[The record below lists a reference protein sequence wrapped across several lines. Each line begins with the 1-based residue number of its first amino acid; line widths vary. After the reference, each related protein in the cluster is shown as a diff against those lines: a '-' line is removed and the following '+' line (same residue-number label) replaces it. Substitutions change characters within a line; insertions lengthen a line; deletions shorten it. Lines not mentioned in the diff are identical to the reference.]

1 MRNGVKATDTE
12 LPDEPPI
19 IYAARAENG
28 ARISAL
34 PKERP
39 MAERSGHARLPL
51 VAVFLGIACAAPA
64 AADEWPGLRGP
75 NHDGSARRGSR
86 FGAGPGAPVVR
97 WRVRLGSGYA
107 GVAVSGGRAVTMF
120 SDGGDDVLAA
130 FDEAS
135 GKELWRIRIAERH
148 KGMSGS
154 FDGPISTPTIA
165 GGRVFALGPAGH
177 LLAADLAKGRLLWR
191 VDLPVREG
199 ARKPELGFAS
209 SPVVAGGVLVVQ
221 IGAALGRAIAGFDP
235 STGQRRWTVGDDAVQ
250 YQSPVVVRVGERGI
264 VVAVGDARLIG
275 IDPATG
281 RVFFDHPHGGEP
293 VWISVAS
300 AVPMPAGNGRLFV
313 KTHVDK
319 STMYRLVEAADG
331 RISLETLWTAP
342 VLRQTYAV
350 PVYHDGHL
358 YGMNGRT
365 VLTCVDAETGELQW
379 RTREPGDGFPTLV
392 GDQIVFVTKA
402 HTLHVGPA
410 SPQGWKESAR
420 LELFDDLSW
429 TAPTVAGDS
438 VFARSL
444 GELAR
449 VDWNTEPASTT
460 ATATP
465 AGPTIASPTLARFLE
480 ELERAPDKAAAVD
493 RFLAGVG
500 GGPLIDPPDRVVFLY
515 RGPAK
520 DVAIASDLLGIRRED
535 PLHRVPG
542 TDLFHYEAQ
551 VEPAS
556 RVSYQFIPDFGRRVP
571 DTRNPRRV
579 PGAGPNEE
587 ASSLAMPGW
596 VEPAHLADPREGRR
610 GRMEKIE
617 FASSLRQGAKATLHV
632 YLPAGY
638 DRGSD
643 RYPVAYVLD
652 GDGARAQGLVPRSLD
667 NLIPE
672 RVAPA
677 LVVFHGRMD
686 WGSWKPQPFTG
697 EEMEAQ
703 LEVLAKEIVPLIDTR
718 FRTIA
723 EPGARAVVGQA
734 FDAVTA
740 IGAAFA
746 EPGLFGALGV
756 QSAFLLDVIEN
767 ALKPQLR
774 TASER
779 PLRVYHDWGLYG
791 HASTREARDL
801 RAANRRFNEY
811 LRSKGYQTA
820 GGEAKDGDG
829 WASWR
834 NRTDRLFAALF
845 PPAAGEPR

>member
-1 MRNGVKATDTE
+1 MVEGSR
-12 LPDEPPI
+12 
-19 IYAARAENG
+19 
-28 ARISAL
+28 
-34 PKERP
+34 
-39 MAERSGHARLPL
+39 HAGLPL
-51 VAVFLGIACAAPA
+51 VAVFLGIVCAAPA
-64 AADEWPGLRGP
+64 AAGEWPSLRGP
-75 NHDGSARRGSR
+75 NHDGSAHHGSR
-86 FGAGPGAPVVR
+86 FAAGPGAPVVR
-97 WRVRLGSGYA
+97 WRARLGSGYS

-135 GKELWRIRIAERH
+135 GKELWRIRIAERY
-148 KGMSGS
+148 KGINGS
-154 FDGPISTPTIA
+154 FDGPISTPTVA

-177 LLAADLAKGRLLWR
+177 LLAADLAKGGLLWR
-191 VDLPVREG
+191 VDLTVREG

-209 SPVVAGGVLVVQ
+209 SPMVAGGVLVVQ

-250 YQSPVVVRVGERGI
+250 YQSPVVVRAGDRDI
-264 VVAVGDARLIG
+264 VVAVGDARVIG

-281 RVFFDHPHGGEP
+281 RVLFDHPHGGEP

-319 STMYRLVEAADG
+319 STMYRVVEAADG
-331 RISLETLWTAP
+331 TMSLQTLWTAP

-365 VLTCVDAETGELQW
+365 VLTCVDAETGEMKW

-410 SPQGWKESAR
+410 SPQGWKERAR

-444 GELAR
+444 GELVR
-449 VDWNTEPASTT
+449 VDWMTEPARTT
-460 ATATP
+460 ATP
-465 AGPTIASPTLARFLE
+465 VGPTIASPALARFLE
-480 ELERAPDKAAAVD
+480 EVERAPNKAAAVD
-493 RFLAGVG
+493 RFLAGVS
-500 GGPLIDPPDRVVFLY
+500 GGPLLEPPDRVVFLY

-542 TDLFHYEAQ
+542 TDLFYYEAQ

-556 RVSYQFIPDFGRRVP
+556 RVSYQFIPDFGRPVP
-571 DTRNPRRV
+571 DARNPRRV
-579 PGAGPNEE
+579 PGAEPNEE

-596 VEPAHLADPREGRR
+596 VDPAHLVADPPEGRR

-638 DRGSD
+638 DRGGD
-643 RYPVAYVLD
+643 RYPSAYVLD

-667 NLIPE
+667 NLMPE

-677 LVVFHGRMD
+677 IVVFHGRID
-686 WGSWKPQPFTG
+686 WGAWEPGPR
-697 EEMEAQ
+697 EAMEASH
-703 LEVLAKEIVPLIDTR
+703 EVLAKEIVPLIDTR

-723 EPGARAVVGQA
+723 GPGARAVVGQA
-734 FDAVTA
+734 LDAVTA
-740 IGAAFA
+740 IVAAFA
-746 EPGLFGALGV
+746 EPALFGALGA
-756 QSAFLLDVIEN
+756 QSAFLLDVIEEGI
-767 ALKPQLR
+767 KPLVR

-811 LRSKGYQTA
+811 LRSKGYQPA

-834 NRTDRLFAALF
+834 NRTDQLFMALF
-845 PPAAGEPR
+845 PPPAEEPR

>member
-1 MRNGVKATDTE
+1 
-12 LPDEPPI
+12 
-19 IYAARAENG
+19 
-28 ARISAL
+28 
-34 PKERP
+34 

-64 AADEWPGLRGP
+64 TADEWPGLRGP
-75 NHDGSARRGSR
+75 NYDGSARRGSR

-97 WRVRLGSGYA
+97 WRARLGSGYS

-135 GKELWRIRIAERH
+135 GKELWRIRIAERY
-148 KGMSGS
+148 KGINGS

-177 LLAADLAKGRLLWR
+177 LLAADLAKGGLLWR

-209 SPVVAGGVLVVQ
+209 SPLVAGGVLVVQ
-221 IGAALGRAIAGFDP
+221 IGAAQGRAIAGFDP
-235 STGQRRWTVGDDAVQ
+235 STGDRRWTMGDDAVQ
-250 YQSPVVVRVGERGI
+250 YQSPVVVRVGERDI

-281 RVFFDHPHGGEP
+281 RALFDHPHGGEP

-365 VLTCVDAETGELQW
+365 VLTCVDAETGEMKW
-379 RTREPGDGFPTLV
+379 RSREPGDGFPTLV
-392 GDQIVFVTKA
+392 GDQIVFVTKT

-410 SPQGWKESAR
+410 SPQGWKERAH

-429 TAPTVAGDS
+429 TAPSVAGDS
-438 VFARSL
+438 VFARGL
-444 GELAR
+444 GELVR
-449 VDWNTEPASTT
+449 VDWKTEPASTT
-460 ATATP
+460 ATP
-465 AGPTIASPTLARFLE
+465 ARPAVASPTLARFLE
-480 ELERAPDKAAAVD
+480 ELEGAPDKAAVVD

-535 PLHRVPG
+535 PLHKVPG
-542 TDLFHYEAQ
+542 TNLFYYEAQ

-556 RVSYQFIPDFGRRVP
+556 RVSYQFIPDFGRPVP
-571 DTRNPRRV
+571 DARNPRRV
-579 PGAGPNEE
+579 PGAEPNEE

-596 VEPAHLADPREGRR
+596 VEPAHLADPPEGRR
-610 GRMEKIE
+610 GRMETIE

-638 DRGSD
+638 ERGGD
-643 RYPVAYVLD
+643 RYPAAYVLD
-652 GDGARAQGLVPRSLD
+652 GDGARTQGLVPHSLD
-667 NLIPE
+667 NLMPE

-686 WGSWKPQPFTG
+686 WGSWKPSPP
-697 EEMEAQ
+697 EEINAS
-703 LEVLAKEIVPLIDTR
+703 LEVLAKEIVPLIDAR

-734 FDAVTA
+734 LDAVTA
-740 IGAAFA
+740 IFAAFT

-767 ALKPQLR
+767 ALKPEVR
-774 TASER
+774 TAFER

-811 LRSKGYQTA
+811 LRSKGYRPA

-834 NRTDRLFAALF
+834 NRTDQLFMALF
-845 PPAAGEPR
+845 PPAAEEPR

>member
-1 MRNGVKATDTE
+1 MRIDPGNV
-12 LPDEPPI
+12 
-19 IYAARAENG
+19 
-28 ARISAL
+28 
-34 PKERP
+34 
-39 MAERSGHARLPL
+39 RLPL
-51 VAVFLGIACAAPA
+51 LAALCLALSSPGA
-64 AADEWPGLRGP
+64 AGEWPGLRGP

-250 YQSPVVVRVGERGI
+250 YQSPVVVRVGDRDI

-300 AVPMPAGNGRLFV
+300 AIPMPAGNGRLFV

-319 STMYRLVEAADG
+319 STMYGLAEGADD
-331 RISLETLWTAP
+331 RISLETLWTGP
-342 VLRQTYAV
+342 VLRATYAA
-350 PVYHDGHL
+350 PVYYDGHL

-365 VLTCVDAETGELQW
+365 VLTCVDAATGEMKW

-402 HTLHVGPA
+402 RTLHVGPA
-410 SPQGWKESAR
+410 SPQGWSERAR
-420 LELFDDLSW
+420 LELFEDLVW
-429 TAPTVAGDS
+429 TAPTVVGGS

-449 VDWNTEPASTT
+449 VDWKTDAAIATGAAGRPAV
-460 ATATP
+460 
-465 AGPTIASPTLARFLE
+465 ASRTLARFLE
-480 ELERAPDKAAAVD
+480 DLERAADKAAAVD
-493 RFLAGVG
+493 RFLAAVG
-500 GGPLIDPPDRVVFLY
+500 DGPLVDPPDRAVFLY

-520 DVAIASDLLGIRRED
+520 DVGIVTDLIGVRRED
-535 PLHRVPG
+535 PLQRVPG
-542 TDLFHYEAQ
+542 TDLFFYEAQ
-551 VEPAS
+551 VEPAA
-556 RVSYQFIPDFGRRVP
+556 RVSYQFITDFGKAAP
-571 DTRNPRRV
+571 DPRNPRRV
-579 PGAGPNEE
+579 PGERPREE

-596 VEPAHLADPREGRR
+596 REPAHLSDPPEGRR
-610 GRMEKIE
+610 GRLETME
-617 FASSLRQGAKATLHV
+617 FASSVRQGAKATLHV
-632 YLPAGY
+632 YVPFGY
-638 DRGSD
+638 DSAKD

-652 GDGARAQGLVPRSLD
+652 GDGAREQGLVPRSLD
-667 NLIPE
+667 NLMPE

-697 EEMEAQ
+697 QETEAE
-703 LEVLAKEIVPLIDTR
+703 LEVLAKEIVPLVDSR
-718 FRTIA
+718 FRTLA
-723 EPGARAVVGQA
+723 EPGARAIVGHSMGG
-734 FDAVTA
+734 FTA
-740 IGAAFA
+740 TLAASD
-746 EPGLFGALGV
+746 EPGLFGALGL
-756 QSAFLLDVIEN
+756 QSVFLLDVIEN
-767 ALKPQLR
+767 ALKPNIR
-774 TASER
+774 TAAER

-791 HASTREARDL
+791 HASTREASDM
-801 RAANRRFNEY
+801 RAANRRLNEY
-811 LRSKGYQTA
+811 LRSKGYQPM
-820 GGEAKDGDG
+820 GGEAKDGTG

-834 NRTDRLFAALF
+834 NRTDQLFAALF
-845 PPAAGEPR
+845 PPGR

>member
-1 MRNGVKATDTE
+1 
-12 LPDEPPI
+12 
-19 IYAARAENG
+19 
-28 ARISAL
+28 
-34 PKERP
+34 

-51 VAVFLGIACAAPA
+51 VAVFLGIVCAAPA
-64 AADEWPGLRGP
+64 AADEWPSLRGP
-75 NHDGSARRGSR
+75 NHDGSAHRGSR
-86 FGAGPGAPVVR
+86 FAAGPGAPVVR
-97 WRVRLGSGYA
+97 WRARLGSGYS

-135 GKELWRIRIAERH
+135 GKELWRIRIAERY
-148 KGMSGS
+148 KGINGS
-154 FDGPISTPTIA
+154 FDGPISTPTVA

-209 SPVVAGGVLVVQ
+209 SPMVAGGVLVVQ

-250 YQSPVVVRVGERGI
+250 YQSPVVVRAGDRDI

-281 RVFFDHPHGGEP
+281 RVLFDHPHGGEP

-331 RISLETLWTAP
+331 RISLQTLWTAP

-365 VLTCVDAETGELQW
+365 VLTCVDAETGEMKW

-410 SPQGWKESAR
+410 SPQGWKERAR

-444 GELAR
+444 GELVR
-449 VDWNTEPASTT
+449 VDWKTEPARTT

-480 ELERAPDKAAAVD
+480 EVERAPDKAAAVD

-535 PLHRVPG
+535 PCTGCLGPISSTTRPRSSPPRASVTSSSRTSGDPCPMPATHAACPAPSRTRRPPRWRCPG
-542 TDLFHYEAQ
+542 G
-551 VEPAS
+551 S
-556 RVSYQFIPDFGRRVP
+556 
-571 DTRNPRRV
+571 NPRTWRTRPKAGAAAWRRSSSPAACARV
-579 PGAGPNEE
+579 RRPRCT
-587 ASSLAMPGW
+587 STSL
-596 VEPAHLADPREGRR
+596 PATIAAATAIRPHTCSTGTAPARR
-610 GRMEKIE
+610 G
-617 FASSLRQGAKATLHV
+617 
-632 YLPAGY
+632 
-638 DRGSD
+638 
-643 RYPVAYVLD
+643 
-652 GDGARAQGLVPRSLD
+652 
-667 NLIPE
+667 
-672 RVAPA
+672 
-677 LVVFHGRMD
+677 
-686 WGSWKPQPFTG
+686 WC
-697 EEMEAQ
+697 
-703 LEVLAKEIVPLIDTR
+703 
-718 FRTIA
+718 
-723 EPGARAVVGQA
+723 
-734 FDAVTA
+734 
-740 IGAAFA
+740 
-746 EPGLFGALGV
+746 
-756 QSAFLLDVIEN
+756 
-767 ALKPQLR
+767 R
-774 TASER
+774 TASTTSCPSGWR
-779 PLRVYHDWGLYG
+779 RRLWCSTA
-791 HASTREARDL
+791 ASTGDPGSRAR
-801 RAANRRFNEY
+801 ARRWTRPSRCSRR
-811 LRSKGYQTA
+811 RS
-820 GGEAKDGDG
+820 
-829 WASWR
+829 
-834 NRTDRLFAALF
+834 F
-845 PPAAGEPR
+845 P

>member
-1 MRNGVKATDTE
+1 
-12 LPDEPPI
+12 
-19 IYAARAENG
+19 
-28 ARISAL
+28 
-34 PKERP
+34 
-39 MAERSGHARLPL
+39 MAERPGHARLPL
-51 VAVFLGIACAAPA
+51 IAALLAIVCAAPA

-75 NHDGSARRGSR
+75 NHDGSASPGSR
-86 FGAGPGAPVVR
+86 FGAGPGAPEVR
-97 WRVRLGSGYA
+97 WRARLGSGYS

-120 SDGGDDVLAA
+120 SDGDDDVLAA
-130 FDEAS
+130 FDGAT
-135 GKELWRIRIAERH
+135 GQQLWRIRVADRY
-148 KGMSGS
+148 KGINGS
-154 FDGPISTPTIA
+154 FDGPISTPAIA

-177 LLAADLAKGRLLWR
+177 LLAADLAEGRLLWR

-221 IGAALGRAIAGFDP
+221 IGAAQGGAIAGFDP
-235 STGQRRWTVGDDAVQ
+235 STGRRRWIVGDDAVQ
-250 YQSPVVVRVGERGI
+250 YQSPVVVRVGGREI
-264 VVAVGDARLIG
+264 VVAVCDARLIG

-281 RVFFDHPHGGEP
+281 RVVLDHRHGGEP

-300 AVPMPAGNGRLFV
+300 AVPVPAGNGRLFV
-313 KTHVDK
+313 KTHVDT
-319 STMYRLVEAADG
+319 STMYRLSEAAG
-331 RISLETLWTAP
+331 GGVSVETLWTAP

-350 PVYHDGHL
+350 PVYHDGYL

-365 VLTCVDAETGELQW
+365 VFTCVDAETGAMQW
-379 RTREPGDGFPTLV
+379 RTREPGDGFLTLV
-392 GDQIVFVTKA
+392 GDQIVFATKA

-410 SPQGWKESAR
+410 SPEGWNERAR
-420 LELFDDLSW
+420 LQLFDDLSW
-429 TAPTVAGDS
+429 TAPAIVGDS

-449 VDWNTEPASTT
+449 VDWKTATPSTT
-460 ATATP
+460 AAP
-465 AGPTIASPTLARFLE
+465 AGPAIASPTLARFLE
-480 ELERAPDKAAAVD
+480 QLDRAPDKTSAVD

-500 GGPLIDPPDRVVFLY
+500 SGPLIDPPDRVVFLY
-515 RGPAK
+515 RGPAR

-535 PLHRVPG
+535 PLHRVAG
-542 TDLFHYEAQ
+542 TDLFYYEAQ
-551 VEPAS
+551 VEPGS
-556 RVSYQFIPDFGRRVP
+556 RVSYQFIPDFGKPEP
-571 DTRNPRRV
+571 DARNPRRV

-596 VEPAHLADPREGRR
+596 VEPAHLADPHEGLR
-610 GRMEKIE
+610 GRMETIE
-617 FASSLRQGAKATLHV
+617 FVSSLRQGAKTTLHV

-643 RYPVAYVLD
+643 RYPAAYVLD
-652 GDGARAQGLVPRSLD
+652 GDGARTQGLVPRSLD
-667 NLIPE
+667 NLMPG

-677 LVVFHGRMD
+677 VVVFHGAMD
-686 WGSWKPQPFTG
+686 WGAWKPGPP
-697 EEMEAQ
+697 EALQ
-703 LEVLAKEIVPLIDTR
+703 ASVEVLAKEIVPLIDAR

-740 IGAAFA
+740 IVAAFA
-746 EPGLFGALGV
+746 EPHTFGALGV
-756 QSAFLLDVIEN
+756 QSAFLLDVIEM
-767 ALKPQLR
+767 AVKPQVR
-774 TASER
+774 PASER

-811 LRSKGYQTA
+811 LRSKGYEPA
-820 GGEAKDGDG
+820 GGEARDGDG

-845 PPAAGEPR
+845 PPAAREPR